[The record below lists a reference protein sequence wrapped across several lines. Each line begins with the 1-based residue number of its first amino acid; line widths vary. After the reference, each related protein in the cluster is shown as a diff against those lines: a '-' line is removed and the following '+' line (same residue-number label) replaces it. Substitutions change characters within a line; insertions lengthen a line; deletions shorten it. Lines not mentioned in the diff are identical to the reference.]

1 MILFPGDKVY
11 FNSPILGV
19 VGPASVVS
27 LTADGI
33 LVDHPIVG
41 TIVSI
46 RKEWV
51 IEDIDVT
58 SKPKEVFKLDGVEKV
73 KPIF

>member
-1 MILFPGDKVY
+1 MILFPGDKIH

-33 LVDHPIVG
+33 LVEHPIAG
-41 TIVSI
+41 TIVLI
-46 RKEWV
+46 PREWV
-51 IEDIDVT
+51 IKDAEEA
-58 SKPKEVFKLDGVEKV
+58 KNAEEVFKLDGVEIV

>member
-1 MILFPGDKVY
+1 MILFPGDKIY
-11 FNSPILGV
+11 FNSPILGA

-46 RKEWV
+46 PREWV
-51 IEDIDVT
+51 IEEIEEVK
-58 SKPKEVFKLDGVEKV
+58 KPEEVFELNSV

>member
-1 MILFPGDKVY
+1 MILFPGDKIY

-41 TIVSI
+41 TIVLI
-46 RKEWV
+46 PREWV
-51 IEDIDVT
+51 IDDIDGA